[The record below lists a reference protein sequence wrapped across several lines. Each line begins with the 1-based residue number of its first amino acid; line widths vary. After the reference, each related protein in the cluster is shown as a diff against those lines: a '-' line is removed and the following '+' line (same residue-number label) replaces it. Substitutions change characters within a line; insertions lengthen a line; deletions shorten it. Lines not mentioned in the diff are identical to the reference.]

1 MIATV
6 SMSSTRIIPMYV
18 GGLLMPL
25 VLGLTA
31 AACAGEADP
40 YSLLQIGDQAP
51 AYGARSL
58 DGDSVEFN
66 QFRGK
71 PLLVNLWATWCGPCR
86 VEMPEIQE
94 LYERYGDQVRVVGV
108 SLDSRG
114 SEAQVRSFIEDI
126 GVTFGILLD
135 PEERVVR
142 RFKTIGVPAT
152 FLIDAEGTLRHRWWG
167 QYRPLPDDNIAILE
181 SVI

>member
-1 MIATV
+1 M
-6 SMSSTRIIPMYV
+6 R
-18 GGLLMPL
+18 GPL
-25 VLGLTA
+25 VAVLALTVA
-31 AACAGEADP
+31 SCSDEADS

-66 QFRGK
+66 QLRGK

-94 LYERYGDQVRVVGV
+94 LYERYGDQVQVVGV

-114 SEAQVRSFIEDI
+114 SEAQVRRFIENL
-126 GVTFGILLD
+126 GVTFSILLD
-135 PEERVVR
+135 PDERVVR
-142 RFKTIGVPAT
+142 QFKTIGVPAT

-167 QYRPLPDDNIAILE
+167 QYRPLSDDNIAILE

>member
-1 MIATV
+1 MKQSRTFSIYARSLLIPSVLALTV
-6 SMSSTRIIPMYV
+6 
-18 GGLLMPL
+18 
-25 VLGLTA
+25 
-31 AACAGEADP
+31 AACAGDADS
-40 YSLLQIGDQAP
+40 YSLLEIGDQVP

-71 PLLVNLWATWCGPCR
+71 PLLVNLWATWCAPCR

-94 LYERYGDQVRVVGV
+94 LYERYGDRVRVVGV

-114 SEAQVRSFIEDI
+114 SEAQVRRFIENL
-126 GVTFGILLD
+126 GVTFSILLD
-135 PEERVVR
+135 PDERVVR
-142 RFKTIGVPAT
+142 QFKTIGVPAT

-167 QYRPLPDDNIAILE
+167 QYRPLSDANIAILE

>member
-1 MIATV
+1 M
-6 SMSSTRIIPMYV
+6 
-18 GGLLMPL
+18 
-25 VLGLTA
+25 
-31 AACAGEADP
+31 
-40 YSLLQIGDQAP
+40 P

-94 LYERYGDQVRVVGV
+94 LYERYGDLVRVVGV

-114 SEAQVRSFIEDI
+114 SEAQVRRFVEDI

-135 PEERVVR
+135 PDERVVR
-142 RFKTIGVPAT
+142 QFKTIGVPAT

-167 QYRPLPDDNIAILE
+167 QYRPLSDDNIAILE
-181 SVI
+181 SII

>member
-1 MIATV
+1 M
-6 SMSSTRIIPMYV
+6 R
-18 GGLLMPL
+18 PL
-25 VLGLTA
+25 VAVLALTL
-31 AACAGEADP
+31 AACAGESDS
-40 YSLLQIGDQAP
+40 YSLLEMGDQAP

-58 DGDSVEFN
+58 DGDSVEFE

-86 VEMPEIQE
+86 IEMPEIQE
-94 LYERYGDQVRVVGV
+94 LYEQYGEQLQVVGV

-114 SEAQVRSFIEDI
+114 SEARVRSFVEDI
-126 GVTFGILLD
+126 GVTFRILLD
-135 PEERVVR
+135 PDERVVR
-142 RFKTIGVPAT
+142 EFKTIGVPAT

-167 QYRPLPDDNIAILE
+167 QYRPLSEDNIAILE